1 MDSLVFALES
11 VLPIILLAVLGYFLG
26 RKKFV
31 EPGFSPSV
39 TRLTFNLFLPAML
52 FQSIYDADF
61 SVLFSWKMILV
72 TIGITLVC
80 TILSIPLL
88 KLAEPDVYERATM
101 VHSSFRSNS
110 VIIALP
116 IIANIYGQTG
126 KSEAAI
132 LLAFLLPFSNICTVL
147 IFLWGNGKLS
157 EAKPLEII
165 KSILTNPI
173 TIGVLAALP
182 FALLRI
188 HLPFFIE
195 KTIDY
200 LASMTVPIAL
210 LDMGMGLAGR
220 KIAAKRTMVFSS
232 VLWKIVVTPILFV
245 AAGLLCGI
253 KSQDMA
259 ILFLFGAAPTAVSAY
274 AMTKGMSG
282 DAELTSDIILA
293 TTVGSAFVMSFGLFV
308 LRFVHLI

>member
-1 MDSLVFALES
+1 MDSVVFALES
-11 VLPIILLAVLGYFLG
+11 ILPIILLAVLGYFLG
-26 RKKFV
+26 RKRFV

-52 FQSIYDADF
+52 FQSIYEADF
-61 SVLFSWKMILV
+61 SVLFSWKLV
-72 TIGITLVC
+72 LISLGATLVC
-80 TILSIPLL
+80 TILSVPLF
-88 KLAEPDVYERATM
+88 KLVEHDVYERATM
-101 VHSSFRSNS
+101 VHSAFRSNS

-116 IIANIYGQTG
+116 IIANLYGQTG

-147 IFLWGNGKLS
+147 ILLWGNGELS
-157 EAKPLEII
+157 DAKPLEIL
-165 KSILTNPI
+165 KSIITNPI

-182 FALLRI
+182 FALFKIR
-188 HLPFFIE
+188 LPFFVE
-195 KTIDY
+195 KTVDY
-200 LASMTVPIAL
+200 LASITVPIAL

-220 KIAAKRTMVFSS
+220 KIAAKRRMVFSS
-232 VLWKIVVTPILFV
+232 VFWKIIVTPILFV
-245 AAGLLCGI
+245 AAGLFFGI
-253 KSQDMA
+253 RSQDMA

-293 TTVGSAFVMSFGLFV
+293 TTVGSAFVMGFGLSL
-308 LRFVHLI
+308 LRFLRLI